1 MISVGVDVNQ
11 AKNDDGSTPLHI
23 ACHKGHI
30 EVVATLL
37 AENADVNRVAFGGIT
52 PLYAACHNGHI
63 EVGGRGEA
71 AWREKEGRWGA
82 RGWKAGRAGGGESGA

>member
-30 EVVATLL
+30 EEVTTLL
-37 AENADVNRVAFGGIT
+37 AEKTDVNPVSKKQIT
-52 PLYAACHNGHI
+52 Q
-63 EVGGRGEA
+63 RTTT
-71 AWREKEGRWGA
+71 
-82 RGWKAGRAGGGESGA
+82 

>member
-30 EVVATLL
+30 EEVTTLL
-37 AENADVNRVAFGGIT
+37 AENADVNQAANDGIT

-63 EVGGRGEA
+63 EVVATLLAENA
-71 AWREKEGRWGA
+71 DVN
-82 RGWKAGRAGGGESGA
+82 KADNDGDCLLYTSPSPRDS

>member
-30 EVVATLL
+30 EAVSYTHLTLP
-37 AENADVNRVAFGGIT
+37 T
-52 PLYAACHNGHI
+52 
-63 EVGGRGEA
+63 
-71 AWREKEGRWGA
+71 
-82 RGWKAGRAGGGESGA
+82 KA

>member
-37 AENADVNRVAFGGIT
+37 AENADVNRDAYGGNT
-52 PLYAACHNGHI
+52 PVYAA
-63 EVGGRGEA
+63 
-71 AWREKEGRWGA
+71 
-82 RGWKAGRAGGGESGA
+82 

>member
-63 EVGGRGEA
+63 EVVATLLAENA
-71 AWREKEGRWGA
+71 DVN
-82 RGWKAGRAGGGESGA
+82 KADNDGDTPL

>member
-30 EVVATLL
+30 EEVTTLL
-37 AENADVNRVAFGGIT
+37 AENADVNQAANDGNT
-52 PLYAACHNGHI
+52 PLYAA
-63 EVGGRGEA
+63 
-71 AWREKEGRWGA
+71 
-82 RGWKAGRAGGGESGA
+82 